1 MIIFPH
7 KMLPNG
13 EKLIFIWKGQPRKMR
28 LVAQFWKS
36 LPTSHLIPAEG
47 NLRKGCLFVR
57 TNVQFAYEI
66 AIHSPSA
73 FMCCTTKSIS

>member
-1 MIIFPH
+1 MMP
-7 KMLPNG
+7 KR
-13 EKLIFIWKGQPRKMR
+13 EKLTFAWKGQRRKMR
-28 LVAQFWKS
+28 LVAQFWNS
-36 LPTSHLIPAEG
+36 PPIPTSHLIPVEG
-47 NLRKGCLFVR
+47 SLRKGCLFVR